1 MRITEFLL
9 ARIAEDEAVAVA
21 AEPHEEWISVGKI
34 EDSGMDTAD
43 GEHVARWSPARVL
56 AECEAKRRIVDW
68 VAPVTGTE
76 RVPTDRRGVYDRRPV
91 RHVNEDAE
99 GLLRLLAAPYAD
111 HPDYD
116 PAWSL
121 TRD

>member
-1 MRITEFLL
+1 
-9 ARIAEDEAVAVA
+9 A

-34 EDSGMDTAD
+34 EVGGMDTAD

-56 AECEAKRRIVDW
+56 ADCEAKRRSVDL
-68 VAPVTGTE
+68 VQGTSDSYNRPPVNGIFATSRE
-76 RVPTDRRGVYDRRPV
+76 RAYG
-91 RHVNEDAE
+91 E
-99 GLLRLLAAPYAD
+99 LRLLEVVLASLAQPYAD

>member
-1 MRITEFLL
+1 MSITEFLL
-9 ARIAEDEAVAVA
+9 AQIAEDEAVAVA

-34 EDSGMDTAD
+34 EDGGMDTAD
-43 GEHVARWSPARVL
+43 GEHVARWSPARVM
-56 AECEAKRRIVDW
+56 AECESKRRIIGMHPATRQIVETTTLAD
-68 VAPVTGTE
+68 PE
-76 RVPTDRRGVYDRRPV
+76 PTY
-91 RHVNEDAE
+91 EDAGWHVPPE
-99 GLLRLLAAPYAD
+99 LYALAQPYAD

>member
-1 MRITEFLL
+1 MSITEFLL

-34 EDSGMDTAD
+34 EDSGMGTAD

-56 AECEAKRRIVDW
+56 AECEAKRRIVELHS
-68 VAPVTGTE
+68 G
-76 RVPTDRRGVYDRRPV
+76 
-91 RHVNEDAE
+91 DAE
-99 GLLRLLAAPYAD
+99 WCGWTQGGDGTHADMGDDCDTLLALAQPYAD
-111 HPDYD
+111 HPDFD
-116 PAWSL
+116 PAWRL

>member
-1 MRITEFLL
+1 MSITEFLL

-34 EDSGMDTAD
+34 EDGGMDTAD
-43 GEHVARWSPARVL
+43 GEHVARWSPARVM
-56 AECEAKRRIVDW
+56 AECKAKRRIVDEHGDDGGFC
-68 VAPVTGTE
+68 ATCHDYYEHDGIRHPC
-76 RVPTDRRGVYDRRPV
+76 PT
-91 RHVNEDAE
+91 
-99 GLLRLLAAPYAD
+99 LLALAQPYAD

-121 TRD
+121 TGD